1 MPDGPLTSV
10 KDLVERAETRVA
22 QQYERIDAYTEYET
36 AIFGRRDPS
45 NKPRIIG
52 SFADGRPSMRIA
64 AGVSEGWDQRE
75 TINLLPST
83 IDTFVSM
90 RGQMPT
96 TTVVAE
102 GSEQQQLDQQ
112 TKRTRALREQHD
124 HSKLGRQMKTLAFNA
139 IALGEWCVTLEP
151 RVKADFEK
159 DKDERRPFGV
169 YISSVSPRNAFPG
182 FRFGT
187 PGDAL
192 DDLFCVWHLS
202 VEAIKAAYAID
213 VQEDSDVI
221 HYFSRTE
228 KQIIVNGERISGVYH
243 DLGFCPA
250 VWGVNKE
257 TDGRT
262 AQSDI
267 RNAISIHEQMQI
279 VMNIYLDSLMWSTWP
294 IVHIKNRQY
303 VTDVQIGPGAVI
315 ETVDP
320 GGVDMVS
327 PAGTPQNAL
336 TMLGALTD
344 AFHQVT
350 GISPIQTNGVIDR
363 SNVSAR
369 SVDRQ
374 QGPMEQRIVLENSL
388 FGDTFEEM
396 NEKILL
402 MLSNVDGLKDE
413 QMPMFGQEKGK
424 TYSDTFTGSDIGGWI
439 RNTVKWDATLGSSKH
454 ERLVMG
460 LQLHKDSN
468 GLYPLSRVMA
478 DIGIDDWEQV
488 MGEGMAEL
496 KLLQQAQQMMQ
507 PPQPQQGQPPPGG
520 APGGAPAG
528 PAGNGDPTQAGQDA
542 VALAGGGSPG
552 GDQGAAGADQASAP
566 VQAPPD
572 QMPGFTPIP
581 SSPGGKGA
589 PGQVPDIAAMVQQAE
604 AQIQMHGQ
612 VTNYHGGPGGSI
624 LVFVTDHR
632 DIFQL
637 RQALVAIAG
646 GLDVRVKMDPNAV
659 GAASSNGS
667 R

>member
-1 MPDGPLTSV
+1 MADPALTAAAEV
-10 KDLVERAETRVA
+10 VRRAEMRQSE
-22 QQYERIDAYTEYET
+22 QQRRIYAYET
-36 AIFGRRDPS
+36 YLAAIFGSSDEGAP
-45 NKPRIIG
+45 PPIIPN
-52 SFADGRPSMRIA
+52 FADGRPSMRLSA
-64 AGVSEGWDQRE
+64 SVTDGWKQRD

-96 TTVVAE
+96 SAVVPE
-102 GSEQQQLDQQ
+102 GSDQAQLDQA

-124 HSKLGRQMKTLAFNA
+124 HSKLPKQMKTLAFNA
-139 IALGEWCVTLEP
+139 VALGEWCVTLEP
-151 RVKADFEK
+151 RTKADV
-159 DKDERRPFGV
+159 DRDTDTRRPIGV
-169 YISSVSPRNAFPG
+169 YVSSVSPKNAFPG

-187 PGDAL
+187 PGDPL
-192 DDLFCVWHLS
+192 DDLYCIWNLTP
-202 VEAIKAAYAID
+202 EAIKTAYNID
-213 VQEDSDVI
+213 VAEPTNVI

-228 KQIIVNGERISGVYH
+228 KQILVGTRRISGVVH
-243 DLGFCPA
+243 NLGFCPA

-257 TDGRT
+257 TDGRD

-267 RNAISIHEQMQI
+267 RNAIAIHEQMGV

-303 VTDVQIGPGAVI
+303 VTDIQIGPGAVI

-350 GISPIQTNGVIDR
+350 GISPIQTDGVIDR

-374 QGPMEQRIVLENSL
+374 QGPMEQRIVLENDL
-388 FGDTFEEM
+388 FGDSFEEM

-402 MLSNVDGLKDE
+402 MLSNVDGLKNE
-413 QMPMFGQEKGK
+413 QMPMFGQDKGK
-424 TYSDTFTGSDIGGWI
+424 TYSDTFTGEDIGGWI

-460 LQLHKDSN
+460 LQLNKDSM

-488 MGEGMAEL
+488 MGEGLAEL
-496 KLLQQAQQMMQ
+496 KLVQQAQQMMQ
-507 PPQPQQGQPPPGG
+507 PQAPPGAPPGQGGTPPGG
-520 APGGAPAG
+520 PPG
-528 PAGNGDPTQAGQDA
+528 PAGNGDPNQTGQDA
-542 VALAGGGSPG
+542 VAIAGGGSPDG
-552 GDQGAAGADQASAP
+552 GGPPPDAGAGP
-566 VQAPPD
+566 VQPPPPPA
-572 QMPGFTPIP
+572 QMPNFPPIAA
-581 SSPGGKGA
+581 SPGGPQGSPA
-589 PGQVPDIAAMVQQAE
+589 QVPDIASIVEQAV
-604 AQIQMHGQ
+604 AGLRLHGDITQ
-612 VTNYHGGPGGSI
+612 YHGGPGGSI
-624 LVFVTDHR
+624 LVLVNDHR
-632 DIFQL
+632 DIFQV
-637 RQALVAIAG
+637 RQAIQALAG
-646 GLDVRVKMDPNAV
+646 GLSVTVKMDPNAT
-659 GAASSNGS
+659 ASASNGT